1 MNIGDVN
8 YLMSYRDKM
17 RRNEIRRVNE
27 EMKDIGVSGK
37 DDVQKRAGGR
47 GKGEEKREE
56 VGRTDDVLKQAV
68 DERW

>member
-27 EMKDIGVSGK
+27 EMKDMGVSGK
-37 DDVQKRAGGR
+37 DDVQKRVGGR